1 MTINPHLS
9 DQLAALAAEAAVTSP
24 PPIDF
29 APTIIEMIRQEM
41 PGADEKLV
49 GEIVMHTASI
59 AARLAWTL
67 EQRNWRPDAIAPLVS
82 SALAQAG
89 AVLYRGGAS

>member
-9 DQLAALAAEAAVTSP
+9 DQLAALAAESATKSP

-29 APTIIEMIRQEM
+29 APAIVEMIREEM

-49 GEIVMHTASI
+49 GEIVMHTASV

-67 EQRNWRPDAIAPLVS
+67 EQRGWRPDAIAPLVA

-89 AVLYRGGAS
+89 AALYRGGVS

>member
-9 DQLAALAAEAAVTSP
+9 DQLAALAGEAAKDSP

-29 APTIIEMIRQEM
+29 APAIVDMIRKEM
-41 PGADEKLV
+41 PGADENLV

-89 AVLYRGGAS
+89 AALYRGGAS

>member
-1 MTINPHLS
+1 MTINPHMS
-9 DQLAALAAEAAVTSP
+9 DQLAALAAESATVSP
-24 PPIDF
+24 PPVDF
-29 APTIIEMIRQEM
+29 APAIMEMIRKEL

-49 GEIVMHTASI
+49 GEIVMHTASV

-67 EQRNWRPDAIAPLVS
+67 EQRNWRPDAIAPLVA

-89 AVLYRGGAS
+89 AALYRGGVS